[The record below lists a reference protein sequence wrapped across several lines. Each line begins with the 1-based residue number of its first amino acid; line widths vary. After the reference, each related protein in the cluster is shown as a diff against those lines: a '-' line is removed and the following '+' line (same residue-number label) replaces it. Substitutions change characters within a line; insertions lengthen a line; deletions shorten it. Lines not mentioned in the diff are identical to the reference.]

1 MSYDKQKKITM
12 TPLKRFYNLLELDKK
27 DVYQIFFYAIFAGLI
42 SLSLPLGIQAIINF
56 IQSGRVSASWI
67 VLIILVIFGVAL
79 VGILSLMQ
87 LRITE
92 NLQQK
97 IFVRASFEFAARLP
111 KIKMEQLYNSYPP
124 ELANRF
130 FDTMT
135 IQKGTSKLLI
145 DFSAALL
152 QIAFGVILL
161 SLYHPYF
168 IIFGVL
174 LFFLL
179 YFIFRF
185 SFKSGLET
193 SLKESKFKYKV
204 AGWLQELARNNY
216 SFKND
221 LHYNFGLQK
230 NNNIVSEYLN
240 YREKHFSVIKRQFTQ
255 LILFKILI
263 TGGLLSIGGFLVLSQ
278 QMNIGQFVAAEII
291 ILLVIT
297 SVEKIIIG
305 LETFYDVLTSIEK
318 IGQVTDMELEEDTA
332 FSSDTCYA
340 NISLEIEN
348 LTFKFPDSNKEIL
361 SALSL
366 KIEQGEKIAIEGP
379 NSSGKTTLIRILSGL
394 LQPTSGTFY
403 INDDTYRK
411 INLKQYRSQ
420 IGGII
425 HGETPFEGTLLENIT
440 FNDNSITTEN
450 LKWAIEGVQLS
461 SFVKTLPKGLETHIF
476 PEGKQ
481 LSSSDAEKV
490 LLARSIIH
498 KPKILFYEDPTDMM
512 DIKVANEIIDFL
524 TSEKN
529 NWTIIVSSKNPYW
542 KTKCSRIITM
552 ENGTIQLDLKN
563 K

>member
-1 MSYDKQKKITM
+1 M
-12 TPLKRFYNLLELDKK
+12 TSLKRFYNLLELDKK

-42 SLSLPLGIQAIINF
+42 SLSLPLGIQAITNF

-67 VLIILVIFGVAL
+67 ILIILVVFGVAL

-111 KIKMEQLYNSYPP
+111 KIKTEQLHNTYPP

-130 FDTMT
+130 FDTMA

-152 QIAFGVILL
+152 QIVFGVILL

-174 LFFLL
+174 LFGIL
-179 YFIFRF
+179 YFIFKF

-204 AGWLQELARNNY
+204 ASWLQEIARNNF

-221 LHYNFGLQK
+221 LNYNYGLQK
-230 NNNIVSEYLN
+230 NNNLIDNYLN
-240 YREKHFSVIKRQFTQ
+240 YREKHFDVIKKQFSQ
-255 LILFKILI
+255 LIVFKILI
-263 TGGLLSIGGFLVLSQ
+263 TTSLLSIGGFLVLSQ

-291 ILLVIT
+291 ILLVIN

-318 IGQVTDMELEEDTA
+318 IGQVTDLELEEDVP
-332 FSSDTCYA
+332 FKGDTCYT
-340 NISLEIEN
+340 NISLETEN
-348 LTFKFPDSNKEIL
+348 LYFKFPDSNKEIL
-361 SALSL
+361 NAISL
-366 KIEQGEKIAIEGP
+366 KIEQGEKIVVEGE
-379 NSSGKTTLIRILSGL
+379 NGSGKTTLIRVLSGL
-394 LQPTSGTFY
+394 LQPTNGSFY
-403 INDDTYRK
+403 INDDTFRK
-411 INLKQYRSQ
+411 INLKQFRSQ
-420 IGGII
+420 IGCIT
-425 HGETPFEGTLLENIT
+425 HSETPFEGSLLENIT
-440 FNDNSITTEN
+440 FNDDTLTTED
-450 LKWAIEGVQLS
+450 LKWAIDGVQLS
-461 SFVKTLPKGLETHIF
+461 SYIKSLPKGLETRIF

-481 LSSSDAEKV
+481 LSSSNAQKL

-498 KPKILFYEDPTDMM
+498 KPKILFYEDPTDNM
-512 DIKVANEIIDFL
+512 DEKVANEIIDFI
-524 TSEKN
+524 TSDKN
-529 NWTIIVSSKNPYW
+529 KWTIIVSSKNPYW
-542 KTKCSRIITM
+542 KTKCNRSITM
-552 ENGTIQLDLKN
+552 QNGAIQLDLKM